1 MRQRTRTKRS
11 LRTKLSSAILIIVL
25 LTIAII
31 SFLSNYFLNRQFTS
45 YIARQQDIKAQVI
58 TSSISQQYSMETGQW
73 NMNYI
78 YAIGMNSLYEGY
90 IIRVYDS
97 NHNVLWDALS
107 HDMEL
112 CYQIMDDISHRM
124 ELEYPQLHGEFQAT
138 DYPLSQNGQTI
149 GGVSISQ
156 FGPFFMNENDF
167 IFLRSM
173 NTILISVGLISLAVS
188 VIVGHLLAK
197 RISKPILKTVEMTKQ
212 IEEGRYEVRLQED
225 TDTLEL
231 DRLMGSINHLAASLQ
246 RLEKLRKQLTEDV
259 AHELRTPITVL
270 QSYIEAMAEGLW
282 EVTPERLESCYEE
295 ALRIG
300 KLVGDLEKLS
310 KIESESLKLNKSN
323 FSLHHVL
330 DKTVRSMEKE
340 LQEKQLEVEITGPRV
355 MLYADEERMKQVA
368 VNLINNAIKYSKD
381 GSRITIQTFEEQVKV
396 GFSVIDKGI
405 GISGEELPFI
415 FERFYRADKSRNR
428 ASGGSGIGLTI
439 VKAIVEAHGGVVMV
453 QSEPM
458 EGSIFTVTLPR
469 G

>member
-1 MRQRTRTKRS
+1 MKTGLKTKRS

-25 LTIAII
+25 MTIAII
-31 SFLSNYFLNRQFTS
+31 SFLSNYFINRQFTA
-45 YIARQQDIKAQVI
+45 YIAKQQDMKAQVI
-58 TSSISQQYSMETGQW
+58 TSSISQQYSMDTGRW

-97 NHNVLWDALS
+97 NNDILWDALS

-124 ELEYPQLHGEFQAT
+124 EMEYPQLHGEFQAT
-138 DYPLSQNGQTI
+138 DYPLIQSGQTI
-149 GGVSISQ
+149 GAVSISQ

-167 IFLRSM
+167 KFLRSM

-188 VIVGHLLAK
+188 VFVGHLLAK
-197 RISKPILKTVEMTKQ
+197 RISMPIFKTVEVTKQ
-212 IEEGRYEVRLQED
+212 IAEGNYEVRLQESY
-225 TDTLEL
+225 DTLEL
-231 DRLMGSINHLAASLQ
+231 DRLVGSINHLAGSLQ

-282 EVTPERLESCYEE
+282 EATPERLESCYEE
-295 ALRIG
+295 VLRIG
-300 KLVGDLEKLS
+300 KLVGDLDNLS
-310 KIESESLKLNKSN
+310 KIESESLKLDMCS
-323 FSLHHVL
+323 FPLYDIL

-340 LQEKQLEVEITGPRV
+340 LQEKHLKVEITGSQV
-355 MLYADEERMKQVA
+355 MLYADQDRMKQVA
-368 VNLINNAIKYSKD
+368 VNLITNAIKYSKE
-381 GSRITIQTFEEQVKV
+381 GSRITVQMFEEQGKV
-396 GFSVIDKGI
+396 GFSVKDKGF
-405 GISGEELPFI
+405 GISQEELPFI

-428 ASGGSGIGLTI
+428 STGGSGIGLTI
-439 VKAIVEAHGGVVMV
+439 VKAIVEAHGGLVTV

-458 EGSIFTVTLPR
+458 VGSNFTVTLPR
-469 G
+469 N